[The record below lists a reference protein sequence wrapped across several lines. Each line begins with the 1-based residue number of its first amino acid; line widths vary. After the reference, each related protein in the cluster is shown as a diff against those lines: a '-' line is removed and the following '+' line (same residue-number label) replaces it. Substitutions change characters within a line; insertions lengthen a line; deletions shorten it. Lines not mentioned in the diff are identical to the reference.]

1 MLLLYLTYNF
11 ANWLFV
17 ETYMLIRRKVNA
29 MLEIFKMILTTIGF
43 ISLISFMI
51 VGSVDGFE
59 LRNKSFWINVLFIII
74 SISLIIGYLYLVLY
88 LALKLDSLCLF
99 PIVAISVL
107 GCLVISKLN

>member
-1 MLLLYLTYNF
+1 MLLLSLTYNF

-29 MLEIFKMILTTIGF
+29 MFKMILTTIGF

-99 PIVAISVL
+99 PILTINVL
-107 GCLVISKLN
+107 GCIVISKLT